1 MKQIKQATIVVIFVL
16 LSVASVTSADDTLYP
31 PDVAA
36 VLDTAGENRSQLENV
51 IEHYVEAD
59 DSLMLQAAYYLI
71 ANMEGHCYVTY
82 GLYDTSGLEIDFN
95 PLDYPDYA
103 TLLVAFDTLEE
114 RHGSLDFQ
122 RNDTTY
128 DVHTIT
134 ADFLIDQIDFA
145 FRAWRE
151 KPWAH
156 TLSFDTFCKYVLPY
170 RGSSEPLESWRSEFW
185 ERYADVVKKVT
196 DEADPI
202 EAARLINDDIKSWF
216 KFNERFY
223 YHPTDQ
229 GLSEMFENQ
238 MGRCE
243 DMTNITIYALR
254 ANGLAVTSDYTP
266 YWANSGNNHAW
277 NSIVTAAGKVIPF
290 MGAEAN
296 PGEYRL
302 SGKVGKVYRKMFGKQ
317 RQNLALREHKQE
329 KVPRWLSGK
338 SFVDVTRDYVDV
350 SDVAITFVKDIP
362 DSVDLAYLCVF
373 NSGEWKAIHWGRVV
387 DGVALFTDMGV
398 DVAYLPAL
406 YLNEEI
412 VPFGAPFILDTNA
425 SINYVGIT
433 GDLTTTLRLVSTTR
447 RKREISTDGVE
458 KVFLKAGEAYELS
471 CWSDGWQSLGVS
483 VAGDGPLVFEKV
495 PSDGLYWLV
504 TEGSDGEHERIF
516 TFEDGHQVWW

>member
-1 MKQIKQATIVVIFVL
+1 VKQIMQATIVAFLTL
-16 LSVASVTSADDTLYP
+16 LSATFVVGADGTIYP
-31 PDVAA
+31 PDVAT
-36 VLDTAGENRSQLENV
+36 VLDVSGENRSQLETV
-51 IEHYVEAD
+51 IEHFADAD

-71 ANMEGHCYVTY
+71 ANMEGHSYVKY
-82 GLYDTSGLEIDFN
+82 GLYDTSGLEIDFD

-114 RHGSLDFQ
+114 QYGTLDFQ

-185 ERYADVVKKVT
+185 ERYADVDEKVA
-196 DEADPI
+196 DESDAI
-202 EAARLINDDIKSWF
+202 EATRLINDDIRSWF

-229 GLSEMFENQ
+229 GLSEMLDNR

-277 NSIVTAAGKVIPF
+277 NAIVTADGKVIPF

-302 SGKVGKVYRKMFGKQ
+302 SGKVAKVYRKMFGKQ
-317 RQNLALREHKQE
+317 RQNLAFQEHKQE
-329 KVPRWLSGK
+329 KIPRWLSGK
-338 SFVDVTRDYVDV
+338 SYVDVTKDYVNV
-350 SDVAITFVKDIP
+350 TDVAIAFEKNIP

-373 NSGEWKAIHWGRVV
+373 NSGEWKAIHWGRID

-398 DVAYLPAL
+398 DIAYLPAL
-406 YLNEEI
+406 FLNEEI
-412 VPFGAPFILDTNA
+412 VPFGAPFLLDTNS
-425 SINYVGIT
+425 SIHYAGIS
-433 GDLTTTLRLVSTTR
+433 GEQTTTLRLTSTTR

-458 KVFLKAGEAYELS
+458 KVYLNANVSYELS
-471 CWSDGWQSLGVS
+471 YWSDGWQSLGVS
-483 VAGDGPLVFEKV
+483 VARDEPLVYEKV
-495 PSDGLYWLV
+495 PSGGLYWLV
-504 TEGSDGEHERIF
+504 AEDSDGEHERIF
-516 TFEDGHQVWW
+516 TFEDGRQVWW